1 MHADY
6 EIYKIR
12 CYDGKIRYA
21 FDVEYYGH
29 YVCNTIEQARKKV
42 DVVRVRVQHTLEEIE
57 KQNQQYYDK
66 LAKKEQKIL
75 QQLKTAK
82 RASSLL

>member
-29 YVCNTIEQARKKV
+29 YVCNTIDEARKKV
-42 DVVRVRVQHTLEEIE
+42 DVVRMRVRHTLEEIE
-57 KQNQQYYDK
+57 KQNQRYYDR
-66 LAKKEQKIL
+66 LANKEEKML
-75 QQLKTAK
+75 RELKAAK
-82 RASSLL
+82 MASSL